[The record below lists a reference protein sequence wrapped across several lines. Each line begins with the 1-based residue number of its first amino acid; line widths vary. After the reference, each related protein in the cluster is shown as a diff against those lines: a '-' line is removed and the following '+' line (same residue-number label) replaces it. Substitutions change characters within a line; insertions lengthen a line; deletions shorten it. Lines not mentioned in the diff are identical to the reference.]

1 MKKFQIQTTIN
12 MLTIFFCEIVLI
24 AMFFYLSDTTI
35 NFSPFKIHL
44 ENPLMGLG
52 WAFLGIGAVL
62 LTTSAHQMG
71 YKQGAHETI
80 AAIEK
85 GLDSIQKA
93 KEDSTVKDFQ
103 QMKQFHDSLNNPLNE
118 K

>member
-1 MKKFQIQTTIN
+1 MKNLQIQTTIN
-12 MLTIFFCEIVLI
+12 MLTIFFCAIVLI

-35 NFSPFKIHL
+35 NFSPFKIRL
-44 ENPLMGLG
+44 ETPLMGLG
-52 WAFLGIGAVL
+52 WVL
-62 LTTSAHQMG
+62 LGAGTILITTSAHQMG

-93 KEDSTVKDFQ
+93 KEDSTVKEFK
-103 QMKQFHDSLNNPLNE
+103 QMEKFHDSLNSPLNE